1 MSTRALGLLI
11 LLGLLSPS
19 AGSSQ
24 QGQELVSGCVTG
36 TPQLPHA
43 CVDATLAARGLITDT
58 GFLLSLGSAAPG
70 SWGPLRRNT
79 PRFDVSF
86 RVAGLRAHI
95 PVVTHEPA
103 VGQARGGFVLK
114 TIQGNLVAG
123 LFEGF
128 QVKPTVGGLLS
139 LDLLAQGHFL
149 FFPKEVGLDSRMGA
163 FSLGVRLGLVRET
176 FTLPGIAV
184 SVSRRFM
191 SPMTLDWESVH
202 YSTGL
207 VINPSISSLRL
218 TIGKSISSLG
228 LMAGAGLDSH
238 NSEVTLIVLPQ
249 DTDPTEVNAPLII
262 RRPVLF
268 SGVSLSLLI
277 LQLSTEI
284 GWAFGPSMLEKH
296 ALGPID
302 FKQGSGFLSLA
313 ARLSVR

>member
-11 LLGLLSPS
+11 LLVILSPS

-24 QGQELVSGCVTG
+24 QGQALVAGCVTG
-36 TPQLPHA
+36 TPQLSHA
-43 CVDATLAARGLITDT
+43 CVDATLAARSLITDT

-86 RVAGLRAHI
+86 RIAGLRAHI

-103 VGQARGGFVLK
+103 VGQARGEFVLK
-114 TIQGNLVAG
+114 TIQGNLAAG

-149 FFPKEVGLDSRMGA
+149 FLPKEVGLDSKMGA
-163 FSLGVRLGLVRET
+163 FSLGIRLGLVRET

-184 SVSRRFM
+184 SVSRRFIA
-191 SPMTLDWESVH
+191 PLTLDWRSAR
-202 YSTGL
+202 YSTDL
-207 VINPSISSLRL
+207 VIKPSISSIRL

-228 LMAGAGLDSH
+228 LMAGTGLDSH
-238 NSEVTLIVLPQ
+238 NSEVTLMVLPQ
-249 DTDPTEVNAPLII
+249 DSGPTEFNAPLTI

-284 GWAFGPSMLEKH
+284 GWAFGPSMLDGR

-302 FKQGSGFLSLA
+302 LNQGSGFLSLA

>member
-11 LLGLLSPS
+11 LLVLLSPS

-24 QGQELVSGCVTG
+24 QGQALVAGCVTG
-36 TPQLPHA
+36 TPQFPLA
-43 CVDATLAARGLITDT
+43 CVDATLAARNLITDT

-103 VGQARGGFVLK
+103 VGQARGNFVLK

-149 FFPKEVGLDSRMGA
+149 FLPKEVGLDSKMGA
-163 FSLGVRLGLVRET
+163 FSLGIRLGLVRET

-184 SVSRRFM
+184 SVSRRFIA
-191 SPMTLDWESVH
+191 PLTLDWRSPR
-202 YSTGL
+202 YSTDL
-207 VINPSISSLRL
+207 VIKPSISSIRL

-238 NSEVTLIVLPQ
+238 NSEVELIVLPQ
-249 DTDPTEVNAPLII
+249 GSDPTEFNAPLAI
-262 RRPVLF
+262 RRPVFF

-277 LQLSTEI
+277 LQLSTEV
-284 GWAFGPSMLEKH
+284 GWAFGPPMLEGH
-296 ALGPID
+296 APGPID
-302 FKQGSGFLSLA
+302 PQQGSGFLSLA

>member
-1 MSTRALGLLI
+1 MSTRALRLLI
-11 LLGLLSPS
+11 LLVILSPS

-24 QGQELVSGCVTG
+24 QGQGLVAGCVTG

-43 CVDATLAARGLITDT
+43 CLDATLAAQNLIADT

-86 RVAGLRAHI
+86 RIAGLRAHI
-95 PVVTHEPA
+95 PDVTHEPA
-103 VGQARGGFVLK
+103 VGQARGEFVLK
-114 TIQGNLVAG
+114 TIQWNLVAG

-149 FFPKEVGLDSRMGA
+149 FFPKEVGLDNRMGA
-163 FSLGVRLGLVRET
+163 FSLGVRFGLVRET

-184 SVSRRFM
+184 SVSQRFM

-207 VINPSISSLRL
+207 VIKPSMSSARL

-228 LMAGAGLDSH
+228 LMVGAGLDSH
-238 NSEVTLIVLPQ
+238 DSEVELIVLPKGRGPREF
-249 DTDPTEVNAPLII
+249 DAPLVI
-262 RRPVLF
+262 RRPVIF
-268 SGVSLSLLI
+268 SGVSLTLLI

-284 GWAFGPSMLEKH
+284 GWAFGPSMLEGY
-296 ALGPID
+296 APGPINP
-302 FKQGSGFLSLA
+302 KQGSGFLSLA

>member
-11 LLGLLSPS
+11 LLVLLSPS

-24 QGQELVSGCVTG
+24 QGQALVAGCVTG

-43 CVDATLAARGLITDT
+43 CVDATLAARNLITDT

-79 PRFDVSF
+79 PRFDVSL
-86 RVAGLRAHI
+86 RIAGLRAHI

-103 VGQARGGFVLK
+103 VGQARGDFVLK

-149 FFPKEVGLDSRMGA
+149 FLPKELGLDSKMGA
-163 FSLGVRLGLVRET
+163 FSLGIRLGLVRET

-184 SVSRRFM
+184 SVSRRFIA
-191 SPMTLDWESVH
+191 PLTLDWRSAR
-202 YSTGL
+202 YSTDL
-207 VINPSISSLRL
+207 VIKPSISSIRL

-238 NSEVTLIVLPQ
+238 NSEVTLMVLPQ
-249 DTDPTEVNAPLII
+249 DSGPTEFNAPLTI
-262 RRPVLF
+262 RSPVLF
-268 SGVSLSLLI
+268 SGASLSLLI

-284 GWAFGPSMLEKH
+284 GWAFGPSMLEGH

-302 FKQGSGFLSLA
+302 LNQGSGFLSLA

>member
-1 MSTRALGLLI
+1 M
-11 LLGLLSPS
+11 
-19 AGSSQ
+19 
-24 QGQELVSGCVTG
+24 
-36 TPQLPHA
+36 
-43 CVDATLAARGLITDT
+43 
-58 GFLLSLGSAAPG
+58 GSAVPG

-86 RVAGLRAHI
+86 RIAGLRAHI

-103 VGQARGGFVLK
+103 VGQATGEFVLK

-149 FFPKEVGLDSRMGA
+149 FLPKEVGLDSKMGA
-163 FSLGVRLGLVRET
+163 FSLGIRLGLVRET

-184 SVSRRFM
+184 SVSRRFIA
-191 SPMTLDWESVH
+191 PLTLDWRSAR
-202 YSTGL
+202 YSTDL
-207 VINPSISSLRL
+207 VIKPSISSIRL

-238 NSEVTLIVLPQ
+238 NSEVELIVLPQ
-249 DTDPTEVNAPLII
+249 GSDPTEFNAPLAI

-268 SGVSLSLLI
+268 SGVSLTLLI

-284 GWAFGPSMLEKH
+284 GWAFGPSMLEGRT
-296 ALGPID
+296 LGPID
-302 FKQGSGFLSLA
+302 LNQGSGFLSLA

>member
-1 MSTRALGLLI
+1 VSTRALGLLI
-11 LLGLLSPS
+11 LLVLLSPS

-24 QGQELVSGCVTG
+24 QGQALVAGCVTG

-43 CVDATLAARGLITDT
+43 CVDATLAARNLITDT
-58 GFLLSLGSAAPG
+58 GFLLSLGSAVPG

-86 RVAGLRAHI
+86 RIAGLRSHI

-103 VGQARGGFVLK
+103 VGQARGEFVLK

-149 FFPKEVGLDSRMGA
+149 FLPKEVGLDSKMGA
-163 FSLGVRLGLVRET
+163 FSLGIRLGLVRET

-184 SVSRRFM
+184 SVSQRFM

-207 VINPSISSLRL
+207 VINPTISSLRL

-238 NSEVTLIVLPQ
+238 NSEVTLMVLPQ
-249 DTDPTEVNAPLII
+249 DSDPTEFNAPLGI
-262 RRPVLF
+262 RRPVFF

-277 LQLSTEI
+277 LQLSTEV
-284 GWAFGPSMLEKH
+284 GWAFGPPMLEGH
-296 ALGPID
+296 APGPID
-302 FKQGSGFLSLA
+302 PQQGSGFLSLA

>member
-11 LLGLLSPS
+11 LLVLLSPS
-19 AGSSQ
+19 AGLSQ
-24 QGQELVSGCVTG
+24 QGQALVAGCVTG

-43 CVDATLAARGLITDT
+43 CVDATLAARSLITDT

-86 RVAGLRAHI
+86 RIAGLRAHI

-103 VGQARGGFVLK
+103 VGQAKGEFVLK

-238 NSEVTLIVLPQ
+238 NSEVTLMVLPQ
-249 DTDPTEVNAPLII
+249 DSDPTEFNAPLVI

-284 GWAFGPSMLEKH
+284 GWAFGPSMLEGR

-302 FKQGSGFLSLA
+302 LKQGSGFLSLA

>member
-11 LLGLLSPS
+11 LLVLLSPS

-24 QGQELVSGCVTG
+24 QGQALVAGCVTG
-36 TPQLPHA
+36 TPQFPLA
-43 CVDATLAARGLITDT
+43 CVDATLAARNLITDT

-103 VGQARGGFVLK
+103 VGQARGNFVLK

-149 FFPKEVGLDSRMGA
+149 FLPKEVGLDSKMGA
-163 FSLGVRLGLVRET
+163 FSLGIRLGLVRET
-176 FTLPGIAV
+176 FTLPGITV
-184 SVSRRFM
+184 SVSRRFIA
-191 SPMTLDWESVH
+191 PLTLDWRSPR
-202 YSTGL
+202 YSTDL
-207 VINPSISSLRL
+207 VIKPSISSIRL

-238 NSEVTLIVLPQ
+238 NSEVELIVLPQ
-249 DTDPTEVNAPLII
+249 GSDPTEFNAPLAI
-262 RRPVLF
+262 RRPVFF

-277 LQLSTEI
+277 LQLSTEV
-284 GWAFGPSMLEKH
+284 GWAFGPPVLEGH
-296 ALGPID
+296 APGPID
-302 FKQGSGFLSLA
+302 PQQGSGFLSLA